1 MGHKPRST
9 SKQADIALP
18 FPPHNIRPINNLAQ
32 CTLYTVQSTGYDVQV
47 QCYILIISL
56 IDHMS
61 IYTPVSVVGQD
72 SGKVQCVHAGVFIFI
87 QFILLK
93 YILLVHH
100 IFSAYLRIYVWVS
113 RLSYEFALFYKI
125 WRNRMTSQWCR
136 HFNSYSNICTAHN
149 QHYN

>member
-9 SKQADIALP
+9 SKQADISLP

-32 CTLYTVQSTGYDVQV
+32 CTPYTVQSTGYDVQV

-72 SGKVQCVHAGVFIFI
+72 SGKVQYVHTDVFIFI

-100 IFSAYLRIYVWVS
+100 IFSAYLR
-113 RLSYEFALFYKI
+113 LSYEFALFYKI
-125 WRNRMTSQWCR
+125 
-136 HFNSYSNICTAHN
+136 
-149 QHYN
+149 